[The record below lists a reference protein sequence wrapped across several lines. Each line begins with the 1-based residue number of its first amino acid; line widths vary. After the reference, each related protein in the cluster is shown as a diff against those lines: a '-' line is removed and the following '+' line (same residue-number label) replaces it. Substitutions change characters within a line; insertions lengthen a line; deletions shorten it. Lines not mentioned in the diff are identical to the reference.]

1 MMLVLVL
8 AALSVTVTQSQHF
21 FGPPAIGFGAGLIS
35 IHRSLPLATSI
46 VSRRS
51 SRSYSHQTFVQYTPK
66 GVFGY
71 RTATYTESDHF
82 YTPNNMNYYQ
92 PNQYHYH
99 STPWQY
105 RWGRS
110 VREEGDEDDL
120 SSNVTRSRRAAEPR
134 LGAASSLRSLPANSI
149 SSMAE
154 NVSLAYQ
161 PDVWTN
167 DMIFKDQDDCSKRM
181 LCELNAR
188 RESGEQLTDNER
200 IIADSYGGGGE
211 VDINAESLEF
221 DIAALL
227 GKIGGMRRCEM
238 SYRRCESSVAEM
250 IKMIDIEVS
259 ELDTIN
265 SELADGNLGVRD
277 IASRLES
284 EAKSLGQVTLQ
295 ELTRTTTTTT
305 TPRPTPTTSKSGS
318 YWWIDISDRQEGGNL

>member
-1 MMLVLVL
+1 MCSGCDHVRVFGVCR
-8 AALSVTVTQSQHF
+8 LSLS
-21 FGPPAIGFGAGLIS
+21 GLI
-35 IHRSLPLATSI
+35 A

-71 RTATYTESDHF
+71 RTGGLHRIAVGVTHQQRLTLSATYTESDHF

-167 DMIFKDQDDCSKRM
+167 DMIFKVRQTTM
-181 LCELNAR
+181 LQCQCNR
-188 RESGEQLTDNER
+188 KFS
-200 IIADSYGGGGE
+200 
-211 VDINAESLEF
+211 
-221 DIAALL
+221 
-227 GKIGGMRRCEM
+227 
-238 SYRRCESSVAEM
+238 
-250 IKMIDIEVS
+250 
-259 ELDTIN
+259 
-265 SELADGNLGVRD
+265 
-277 IASRLES
+277 
-284 EAKSLGQVTLQ
+284 
-295 ELTRTTTTTT
+295 
-305 TPRPTPTTSKSGS
+305 
-318 YWWIDISDRQEGGNL
+318 